1 MTNPSWNPS
10 RSSSWTPSH
19 RRLTDSLRAAVAP
32 ACACV
37 LALGGLAV
45 WTASGSAG
53 RPPRIDVTDARL
65 FLPAPGASRTAAFFR
80 ITNTG
85 GVRDRLVEVTS
96 SAVTGGISLSRHRM
110 TGRGSA
116 YPQAAESLPV
126 PAGGTLAMSPFTS
139 DVTVPVTAHWRAGD
153 LVPFTLRFEH
163 SGRVEAGAVV
173 VRPGEG

>member
-1 MTNPSWNPS
+1 MTNP
-10 RSSSWTPSH
+10 SWTPSH
-19 RRLTDSLRAAVAP
+19 RRLTDSLRAAAAP

-45 WTASGSAG
+45 WTASGNAG
-53 RPPRIDVTDARL
+53 SPPRIDVTGARL
-65 FLPAPGASRTAAFFR
+65 FLPAPGVPRTAAFFR

-96 SAVTGGISLSRHRM
+96 FAVTGEISLSRHRM

-126 PAGGTLAMSPFTS
+126 PAGGTLDMSPFTS
-139 DVTVPVTAHWRAGD
+139 DVTVPATARWRAGD

-163 SGRVEAGAVV
+163 SGRVETNAVV